1 MGDIVTH
8 VPDAPEKITQDT
20 GDTLVSPV
28 LQHTERLTNLERDLP
43 QAEERLNK
51 KLLETEAQ
59 LREAIQ
65 ANAAQ
70 KTIEELTQR
79 VLSLESKLEATATQT
94 ARATE
99 AAPSGAVDFVAPE
112 VEESPTPPEKE
123 RRSIRHRR
131 KARRTKK

>member
-1 MGDIVTH
+1 MGIEVTH
-8 VPDAPEKITQDT
+8 VPDETQKVAQDT

-43 QAEERLNK
+43 QTEERLNK
-51 KLLETEAQ
+51 KIVETEAQ

-79 VLSLESKLEATATQT
+79 ILTLESKLEEKATHPVET
-94 ARATE
+94 TE
-99 AAPSGAVDFVAPE
+99 AAPAGAVEFVAPE

>member
-8 VPDAPEKITQDT
+8 VPDAPEKISQDT
-20 GDTLVSPV
+20 GDTLISPV

-70 KTIEELTQR
+70 KTIEELTSR
-79 VLSLESKLEATATQT
+79 IMTLESKLEQT
-94 ARATE
+94 VTHPVETTE
-99 AAPSGAVDFVAPE
+99 AAPSGAVDFVAPV